1 MKTVIK
7 AGLIGRPVS
16 KSLSPA
22 IFKVF
27 AGLTGAE
34 INYELRECGPG
45 ELAAVIACSRGEGW
59 AGFNVTIPY
68 KRDVAAMLA
77 LRDAPCRDTGAVN
90 TVRFDRAGLVGL
102 NTDAAAIRT
111 TFVENGFNVKGRS
124 AAVFGSGG
132 SAAAAGWALGR
143 SQAAAVEFRAR
154 DAAAGAAL
162 AAKLTLAFP
171 GTAYRAAPFSGVA
184 ADIYVNATPLG
195 MYEPGMPPCEP
206 GCGSA
211 CLDLA
216 YRPGGTEL
224 VKAAAAAGA
233 MALDGF
239 EVLVRQASLALH
251 CWSGLPGGD
260 IVKFNSEALKLFR
273 AGLQGGA

>member
-22 IFKVF
+22 IFKIF

-34 INYELRECGPG
+34 INYEPVDCGRA
-45 ELAAVIACSRGEGW
+45 ELSAVITQLRGEGW

-102 NTDAAAIRT
+102 NTDAAAVRT
-111 TFVENGFNVKGRS
+111 AFEENGFDVKGRR

-162 AAKLTLAFP
+162 AAKLTMAFP
-171 GTAYRAAPFSGVA
+171 GTVYRAAPFSGGN
-184 ADIYVNATPLG
+184 ADVYVNATPLG
-195 MYEPGMPPCEP
+195 MYEPGRPPCEP
-206 GCGSA
+206 GRGTA

-216 YRPGGTEL
+216 YKPGGTEL
-224 VKAAAAAGA
+224 VKAAAAGGA
-233 MALDGF
+233 LALDGF
-239 EVLVRQASLALH
+239 EVLVRQATLALH
-251 CWSGLPGGD
+251 CWAGLPGGD